1 MPVRGTLI
9 TRFNAQLEHGA
20 RSKGIRVRTQ
30 PEAQVAS
37 PWDGKIVFS
46 GQFRDYGQL
55 LIISHGD
62 SYHSLLAG
70 LGVIEVDIAQW
81 VLAGEPV
88 GLMGHNSASRLDA
101 GKPSLYIELRRKGQS
116 IDPMPWIAVAQRK
129 AR

>member
-1 MPVRGTLI
+1 MLVIP
-9 TRFNAQLEHGA
+9 EPKKYDSSD
-20 RSKGIRVRTQ
+20 RSIYY
-30 PEAQVAS
+30 
-37 PWDGKIVFS
+37 IVPIPF
-46 GQFRDYGQL
+46 GPRQL